1 MSTDYTVSS
10 LPTLAFNAP
19 APLSWEKF
27 CEIAGLQATQPELQ
41 AAQPELQAAQPEL
54 QAAQPELQAAQPEL
68 QAFTAWSDLETQLRN
83 AVAEARGG
91 ERFKRPT
98 TGCSLYWKN
107 RVLACFQEKD
117 VAKRDELLDRV
128 WWDAAGEL
136 TPPSEPLGKGA
147 LATYAIRLKI
157 ALKRS
162 KISKD
167 AGNASFDRLTAETKR

>member
-1 MSTDYTVSS
+1 MSTDYIVAS

-27 CEIAGLQATQPELQ
+27 AEITGGGDALIPAKWT
-41 AAQPELQAAQPEL
+41 
-54 QAAQPELQAAQPEL
+54 
-68 QAFTAWSDLETQLRN
+68 DLETQLRN
-83 AVAEARGG
+83 AMAEARGG
-91 ERFKRPT
+91 ERFKRPAD
-98 TGCSLYWKN
+98 GCSLYWKN

-117 VAKRDELLDRV
+117 VLKRDELLDRV

-136 TPPSEPLGKGA
+136 TPPASPLGEGA

-157 ALKRS
+157 ALKRT

-167 AGNASFDRLTAETKR
+167 AGNAAFDRLTAETKR

>member
-1 MSTDYTVSS
+1 MTTDYIISS
-10 LPTLAFNAP
+10 LPTLGFDAP

-27 CEIAGLQATQPELQ
+27 VEACGDQADSVLRRLGDGKWT
-41 AAQPELQAAQPEL
+41 
-54 QAAQPELQAAQPEL
+54 
-68 QAFTAWSDLETQLRN
+68 DLETQLKN
-83 AVAEARGG
+83 AMAEARGG
-91 ERFKRPT
+91 EKYRHAAD
-98 TGCSLYWKN
+98 GCSLYWKN

-117 VAKRDELLDRV
+117 VAKRDEFLDRV

-162 KISKD
+162 LISKD
-167 AGNASFDRLTAETKR
+167 AGNASFDRLTAETKRQPET

>member
-1 MSTDYTVSS
+1 MSTDYIVSS
-10 LPTLAFNAP
+10 LPTLAFGAP
-19 APLSWEKF
+19 APISWEKF
-27 CEIAGLQATQPELQ
+27 TQGGGGVPPPQAKIW
-41 AAQPELQAAQPEL
+41 A
-54 QAAQPELQAAQPEL
+54 
-68 QAFTAWSDLETQLRN
+68 DLETQLRN

-91 ERFKRPT
+91 ERFKRPAD
-98 TGCSLYWKN
+98 GCSLYWKN
-107 RVLACFQEKD
+107 RVLACFQEKN

-162 KISKD
+162 LISKD
-167 AGNASFDRLTAETKR
+167 AGNASFDRLTAETKRQPET

>member
-1 MSTDYTVSS
+1 MSTDYIVSS
-10 LPTLAFNAP
+10 LPTLGFNAP
-19 APLSWEKF
+19 APISWEKF
-27 CEIAGLQATQPELQ
+27 TQGGGAVPAPQAKIW
-41 AAQPELQAAQPEL
+41 A
-54 QAAQPELQAAQPEL
+54 
-68 QAFTAWSDLETQLRN
+68 DLETQLRN

-91 ERFKRPT
+91 ERFKRPAD
-98 TGCSLYWKN
+98 GCSLYWKN

-157 ALKRS
+157 ALKRTT
-162 KISKD
+162 ISKE
-167 AGNASFDRLTAETKR
+167 AGNAAFDRLTAETKR